1 MESIWPG
8 SVSLVVSRGS
18 WLQRM
23 GVGSSADLIG
33 THDSIA
39 LRVPNSTLT
48 VALLKETGPLAI
60 TSANPSGACD
70 CTHHNKVSQG
80 RRNKG
85 KVEHEPSYIHHKF
98 TSV

>member
-1 MESIWPG
+1 
-8 SVSLVVSRGS
+8 
-18 WLQRM
+18 M

-80 RRNKG
+80 QRNKEEG
-85 KVEHEPSYIHHKF
+85 FKYEPKLHTSQVYICLYQLLTPLPPSIGLTISSH
-98 TSV
+98 